1 LVRVQLGTAYSL
13 PKYPEP
19 KVNSGPPGAFG
30 LKNSARQPAG
40 EIASEL
46 IAQPLH
52 RACIQLSIIVCARLK
67 FGSWLNQ

>member
-13 PKYPEP
+13 PEYPEP
-19 KVNSGPPGAFG
+19 KVNSGQPGAFG
-30 LKNSARQPAG
+30 LKNSARQPAR

-52 RACIQLSIIVCARLK
+52 
-67 FGSWLNQ
+67 